1 MGILETVQQRTRQES
16 LMQAKDDLLHA
27 TQMAANGRA
36 PGIETIFKAALAAG
50 TLSNAACAANAR
62 LTDQVEHL
70 RRFIA
75 LLDVRTRGNKERENK
90 VLLGRVRNLER
101 QVSELRQKMKGTS

>member
-1 MGILETVQQRTRQES
+1 MGILETVAQRTQQES

-27 TQMAANGRA
+27 TQMAANGCA

-70 RRFIA
+70 KRLIA
-75 LLDVRTRGNKERENK
+75 LLDIRTRGQGERENR
-90 VLLGRVRNLER
+90 VLLNRVRNLER

>member
-1 MGILETVQQRTRQES
+1 MGILETVAQRTQQES

-36 PGIETIFKAALAAG
+36 PGIETIFKAAIAAG

-62 LTDQVEHL
+62 LSDQL
-70 RRFIA
+70 AYLKRRFV
-75 LLDVRTRGNKERENK
+75 LLDILFRGHSERDHRILRN
-90 VLLGRVRNLER
+90 RIHNLER